1 MFRLV
6 RPPDTILHLS
16 RTVVLMASH
25 SNKKSFA
32 RHIHRKG
39 VLFARR
45 LGFPLKIKPHIPTA
59 CITGSVGKTTTCRMV
74 ASILREAGKT
84 VALSTTQGTYVGDSP
99 RRIGDSSNGSHGS
112 RLLAE
117 RQVDAGVFEIARG
130 GLIDEGM
137 LFSGYDIGALLNVY
151 DNHLGLKGVETRAD
165 LAKVKKQVVVNA
177 RKMAILNADDPLC
190 LGVKKEIRA
199 ARTCLI
205 TMTEDSPAVRDHLS
219 SGGVAVRLEG
229 SGAEAMI
236 RLYEGD
242 QMLLAMAT
250 LEIPASWGGRYR
262 PAINN
267 AMFAAAITYGL
278 DVSLQSI
285 RVGLR
290 SFRSDEASN
299 PGRMNFYDHLP
310 YGLLMTWADGP
321 QAASEIADF
330 VSLYTVSGIKHL
342 MLAAMGN
349 RPDAFIVETAL
360 ALSGRFDS
368 YISTDWEDLRGRAP
382 GEVAGLLASGFK
394 KGGVDQSRIE
404 VATSHDDGLS
414 RAFAKPSQ
422 GDLLVI
428 VSFSGWRAKE
438 QGLLKSAH

>member
-1 MFRLV
+1 
-6 RPPDTILHLS
+6 
-16 RTVVLMASH
+16 MANHPASK
-25 SNKKSFA
+25 NTA
-32 RHIHRKG
+32 RHIYRKW
-39 VLFARR
+39 VLFVRK
-45 LGFPLKIKPHIPTA
+45 LGFPLKITPHIPTA

-74 ASILREAGKT
+74 ASILRETGKT
-84 VALSTTQGTYVGDSP
+84 VALSTTLGTYVGDSP
-99 RRIGDSSNGSHGS
+99 RCIGDSSNGRRGS

-130 GLIDEGM
+130 GLINEGM
-137 LFSGYDIGALLNVY
+137 LFSNYDIGALLNVY
-151 DNHLGLKGVETRAD
+151 DNHIGLKGVESRAD

-190 LGVKKEIRA
+190 LGVKKDIRA

-205 TMTEDSPAVRDHLS
+205 TMTAESPVVRDHLS
-219 SGGVAVRLEG
+219 RGGVAVRQEG
-229 SGAEAMI
+229 NGAEAMI
-236 RLYEGD
+236 RLYEGNK
-242 QMLLAMAT
+242 MVLSMAA
-250 LEIPASWGGRYR
+250 LDIPASWGGRYR

-278 DVSLQSI
+278 DVSTQSI
-285 RVGLR
+285 RAGLR
-290 SFRSDEASN
+290 SFQSDEVSN

-310 YGLLMTWADGP
+310 YSLLITWADGP
-321 QAASEIADF
+321 EAACEIADF
-330 VSLYTVSGIKHL
+330 VSLHTISGKKHL

-360 ALSGRFDS
+360 AFSGRFDS

-394 KGGVDQSRIE
+394 NGGVDQSRIE
-404 VATSHDDGLS
+404 IATSYDDGLS

-438 QGLLKSAH
+438 QGLFKSKNIP